1 MQRPTPVSDPRTA
14 PRPEA
19 PNPALMRAG
28 RQAAL
33 VLAGVGLFWVV
44 TSWAGETW
52 DWPTRARALVDLFA
66 LAGFGWALY
75 LTWQVWRIRRADKR

>member
-1 MQRPTPVSDPRTA
+1 MA
-14 PRPEA
+14 
-19 PNPALMRAG
+19 AG

-44 TSWAGETW
+44 TTWAGEAW
-52 DWPTRARALVDLFA
+52 GWSLRVRALVDLFA
-66 LAGFGWALY
+66 LAGFGVALY